1 MARRTYAR
9 RYAEAVFQIAL
20 AKEDFDGWQVDLNRL
35 ASALGDA
42 TVARFLENPRFP
54 LADKDRIVSERFP
67 GTNPLAL
74 NLVRLLISHDN
85 LRALPD
91 IAAEFQRLVD
101 QHRGI
106 GRARVITAIPLDER
120 DRVTLTEGLGKLF
133 DRQIKISAE
142 VDPGII
148 GGLIVRVNGKLIDG
162 STRGRLLAL
171 RQEIAGAG
179 GGE

>member
-20 AKEDFDGWQVDLNRL
+20 AKQDFDGWQADLNRL
-35 ASALGDA
+35 VGALGDA

-54 LADKDRIVSERFP
+54 LADKDRILNERFP

-91 IAAEFQRLVD
+91 IAAEFERLVA
-101 QHRGI
+101 QHRG
-106 GRARVITAIPLDER
+106 
-120 DRVTLTEGLGKLF
+120 
-133 DRQIKISAE
+133 
-142 VDPGII
+142 
-148 GGLIVRVNGKLIDG
+148 
-162 STRGRLLAL
+162 LAP
-171 RQEIAGAG
+171 R
-179 GGE
+179 